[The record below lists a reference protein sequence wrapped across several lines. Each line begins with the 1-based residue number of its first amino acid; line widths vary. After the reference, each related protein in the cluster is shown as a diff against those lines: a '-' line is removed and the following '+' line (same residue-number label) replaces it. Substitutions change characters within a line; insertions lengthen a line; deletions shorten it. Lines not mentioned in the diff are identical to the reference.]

1 MYFMLDSMYMTMS
14 ISTGL

>member
-1 MYFMLDSMYMTMS
+1 MYIMLDSMYMTMS